1 MRLSLSMKVGLVS
14 LFSCLALLLGLFS
27 STGMA
32 SAHTA
37 NTLQSVHISSS
48 TLADPKRRGNFGH
61 EGIFDRSHDSPT
73 MDCPAGTVG
82 TFTCP
87 DPFNDSHSGTNFH

>member
-37 NTLQSVHISSS
+37 QTPHSQCTQVLQTKSVAGSEDERISVVTVCDNDSS
-48 TLADPKRRGNFGH
+48 TNDAPTNSSGFVLPAVPQ
-61 EGIFDRSHDSPT
+61 HDK
-73 MDCPAGTVG
+73 D
-82 TFTCP
+82 
-87 DPFNDSHSGTNFH
+87 